1 MTKPMSMPDKKPKKP
16 DIQLRWKRVIIIA
29 IILVTIHLVG
39 ISGGY
44 DYLSEISP
52 IHRDMPIS
60 IVESSLNKQCRE
72 LKEEFAVLKDF
83 LKIDEKIANDEI
95 EKMAWADYQYYTKLE
110 MELNRLSC

>member
-1 MTKPMSMPDKKPKKP
+1 MIEPMSMPDKKSKNS
-16 DIQLRWKRVIIIA
+16 DIQLHWKRVIIIA
-29 IILVTIHLVG
+29 VILVTVHLVG

-60 IVESSLNKQCRE
+60 IIESSLNKQCQE
-72 LKEEFAVLKDF
+72 LKEEFTILKDF

-95 EKMAWADYQYYTKLE
+95 EKIAWADYQYYTKLE
-110 MELNRLSC
+110 MKLDQLKC